1 MTDSISFPYTVR
13 HRLRFEATNQLQS
26 DRPWAVM
33 HEGVAV
39 AFYSSEAMA
48 IKAAARFTLTALEAK
63 ESN

>member
-13 HRLRFEATNQLQS
+13 SYPTVLGG
-26 DRPWAVM
+26 PIWAVM

-39 AFYSSEAMA
+39 AFYSSEVMA

>member
-13 HRLRFEATNQLQS
+13 HRLRFEATNQLQA

-39 AFYSSEAMA
+39 AFYPTKELA